1 MKELG
6 ILPSTSSLIP
16 YTVPTIYDPNTRR
29 IVTESFA
36 IAKYLEEAYPDT
48 PRLITSGTAGL
59 QAAYMEKVVYPLLQ
73 ATFRVFCFP
82 VYEKCCMNDADRTY
96 VRESREAWMGKALED
111 IAPKGEELTAACK
124 AIGAQ
129 LDDIA
134 KHVVVNGPGSV
145 FIGGEAPAHVDL
157 AVAGILNCILKTCG
171 VEHELSKTI
180 LENGWA
186 RKHLHALLKWE

>member
-48 PRLITSGTAGL
+48 PRLITPGTAGL

-96 VRESREAWMGKALED
+96 VRESRGWERRWRTSRRRGRSSL
-111 IAPKGEELTAACK
+111 L
-124 AIGAQ
+124 
-129 LDDIA
+129 LA
-134 KHVVVNGPGSV
+134 KPS
-145 FIGGEAPAHVDL
+145 
-157 AVAGILNCILKTCG
+157 
-171 VEHELSKTI
+171 
-180 LENGWA
+180 A
-186 RKHLHALLKWE
+186 RS